1 MTSYRL
7 VVHLILLVI
16 DSEFLKL
23 LLELSLWFQAK
34 QKYSKRDLMKDLQIV
49 TRVAGASEGKDKR
62 QEEDFPSVKYQ
73 IIYV

>member
-1 MTSYRL
+1 MTLYRL

-34 QKYSKRDLMKDLQIV
+34 QQYSKRDLMKDL
-49 TRVAGASEGKDKR
+49 
-62 QEEDFPSVKYQ
+62 
-73 IIYV
+73 